1 MLKIVRTYDG
11 VFPSS
16 IDNVGVAVRDI
27 LGSLVNIFGPLLDCT
42 LFELTVILNE
52 IVINAIKHGNKGD
65 LKKLV
70 KISSVATEDGYVCF
84 IVEDEGCGYDY
95 NCKCSNGLR
104 IPCAEDICDIQESG
118 RGMIIVR
125 NLCDCVKVNNKGN
138 KIVVL
143 KKLR

>member
-1 MLKIVRTYDG
+1 MLKIVKTYDG

-16 IDNVGVAVRDI
+16 IDSVGVAVRDVI
-27 LGSLVNIFGPLLDCT
+27 NALVNNFGPLLDCT

-52 IVINAIKHGNKGD
+52 IVINAVKHGNKGD
-65 LKKLV
+65 LNKFVKL
-70 KISSVATEDGYVCF
+70 SSGITEDGFVCF

-95 NCKCSNGLR
+95 NVTCINNYENSQ
-104 IPCAEDICDIQESG
+104 PEDICDIMESG
-118 RGMIIVR
+118 RGMIIVK
-125 NLCDCVKVNNKGN
+125 NLCDCVKVNSKGN